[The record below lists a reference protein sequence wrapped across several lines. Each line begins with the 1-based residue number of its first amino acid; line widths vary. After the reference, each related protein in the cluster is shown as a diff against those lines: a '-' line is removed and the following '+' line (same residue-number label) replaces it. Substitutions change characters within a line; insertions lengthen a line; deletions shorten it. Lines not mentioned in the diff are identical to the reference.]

1 MKMDIKFLPEAQA
14 KKIKTGKD
22 EKESYF
28 NNNPN
33 ESNEKL
39 TKYKNDNKNLKI
51 ISLNANHL
59 KNKLIELE
67 ELINMDKPDIVFLQE
82 THRTKE
88 DKPLK
93 ILNYNIIETLKTE
106 NESSNGLLIAIKTEY
121 EEYYNLEKINDYEI
135 SIKLRKKDHKTLIIT
150 NVYIPCI
157 ANRDK
162 CFLNLKSKMN
172 NNRKNIAIGDWN
184 TDRKDMIEFLVK
196 NNIKATI
203 LKPKLV
209 D

>member
-33 ESNEKL
+33 ESTEKL

-150 NVYIPCI
+150 NAYIPCI